1 METAAIQPERWTHP
15 GVAVPPL
22 ARRHP
27 LKKLITI
34 ASVATMLVG
43 AASTHA
49 AEGPEGG
56 LGFRSRAIPVAAL
69 ASAPFDAVPSLGG
82 RHWLNDQFG
91 IDLGLGFNQS
101 KYKEPAPEQSFTA
114 FSIDVGVPISLKKVS
129 DKVNFIF
136 RPGFQWSSI
145 EDKLDAT
152 ALSPESTIKTTG
164 FAVSGELEVEF
175 MVTEYLSVSASHG
188 IHYFQAENDLN
199 PKEKFTSFGSEEGN
213 FTQLGFHVYLW

>member
-1 METAAIQPERWTHP
+1 M
-15 GVAVPPL
+15 
-22 ARRHP
+22 
-27 LKKLITI
+27 KKLITI

-43 AASTHA
+43 AASAHA
-49 AEGPEGG
+49 EEGPKGG
-56 LGFRSRAIPVAAL
+56 LGFRSRAIPVAVL
-69 ASAPFDAVPSLGG
+69 AGAPFAAVPSLGG
-82 RHWLNDQFG
+82 RHWMNDQFG
-91 IDLGLGFNQS
+91 IDLGLGFDQA
-101 KYKEPAPEQSFTA
+101 KFEPAPEQKFTA
-114 FSIDVGVPISLKKVS
+114 FVVDVGVPISLKKVS

-136 RPGFQWSSI
+136 RPGFQWSSL

-152 ALSPESTIKTTG
+152 SSSPESTIKTTA

-199 PKEKFTSFGSEEGN
+199 PKDKLTSFGSDEGN